1 MLMLPG
7 SEAFTSYRSFVNCSE
22 VTAVSGRDQGK
33 RKARNLKH
41 PFDPR
46 RRMFRSSTVK
56 PVWEHHNDSALF
68 EPFGCEERQIE
79 REQ

>member
-1 MLMLPG
+1 MLMLAG
-7 SEAFTSYRSFVNCSE
+7 SELSTSYRSFVNCSQ

-46 RRMFRSSTVK
+46 RRMFRSSTIK
-56 PVWEHHNDSALF
+56 PVREHHDDPALF
-68 EPFGCEERQIE
+68 EPFGCQKASIRG
-79 REQ
+79 EQ